1 MAESLATT
9 TNVSMQ
15 PTTVSSNVV
24 ESLIETRQ
32 HCLKALTGIITLV
45 TDIGDVLN
53 QSDHV
58 ETPNNTHTILNHL
71 KFIYSNVENLELR
84 MCIVAPMKAGKSTI
98 INAILGQNILPTR
111 NTAMTVIPTEIE
123 LQVVKPNGNDEEPSL
138 LMEKEL
144 IEQIKAMQQEIR
156 VNLANSRT
164 LEDLKGKLP
173 EHTHLVPI
181 AEEIRDAVGV
191 NRILEERTV
200 GTQHICTILQYIN
213 DVIRLHE
220 LLIPTE
226 ITASSR
232 QLFKNLPRI
241 TAPYISL
248 DDGNDMHETLG
259 NLIVVDTPGPNE
271 NTTTNFLKEI
281 IIRELKRTTV
291 ILVVLD
297 YTALNTEADN
307 IIKTEIM
314 NIRHA
319 SNRDNDSFF
328 ALVNKVDRRR
338 KGDMTPAQVYDHVY
352 NTFHIGQNVV
362 GHSTSGYVFEVQALR
377 ALLAKQFLTDLND
390 MNQNQSFQIKDL
402 KSGSDFLAEAYG
414 AAYDEEDPPT
424 IDKAKRDAAKLW
436 RRSGFETFLH
446 GSIEKL
452 IEKAAPRA
460 IESAL
465 NHCQSYLHRLHE
477 NLTIRE
483 KLLCADEQALRH
495 QSDAL
500 LADMQKVHDVMEKQR
515 TALGDEQTRITTQ
528 FQMQFTQM
536 KKETL
541 GQLTRMLND
550 HGLFN
555 VVDMN
560 SAAMTIMGATTP
572 PIFLRSSFHNMIWR
586 IAKALGDQA
595 VSGGI
600 LKFEKEF
607 QGRNFIRDIE
617 RQICAISEAA
627 SVEVGVHVDKECD
640 LACARLNQ
648 HLQENTK
655 EILKTA
661 QNRLANTFDIKFE
674 KPPIFDPVYSAST
687 DFELKLQ
694 KTYRPWWLLG
704 LISIS
709 YDEGY
714 VEGTTYQI
722 RIDNM
727 KRHCMKL
734 LETHMSAI
742 ERELNKYLTDVLKQN
757 FDQHF
762 DKLRELLSLYL
773 DYVNKSLDDQA
784 RTRDE
789 KATLKVLLVEFI
801 KQINDQIKVV
811 TDIQKNFES
820 RAYSTSVDAE

>member
-1 MAESLATT
+1 
-9 TNVSMQ
+9 
-15 PTTVSSNVV
+15 
-24 ESLIETRQ
+24 
-32 HCLKALTGIITLV
+32 
-45 TDIGDVLN
+45 
-53 QSDHV
+53 
-58 ETPNNTHTILNHL
+58 
-71 KFIYSNVENLELR
+71 
-84 MCIVAPMKAGKSTI
+84 
-98 INAILGQNILPTR
+98 
-111 NTAMTVIPTEIE
+111 
-123 LQVVKPNGNDEEPSL
+123 
-138 LMEKEL
+138 MEKEL

-156 VNLANSRT
+156 VNLTNSRS
-164 LEDLKGKLP
+164 LEDLKRKLP

-181 AEEIRDAVGV
+181 AEEIRDAVND
-191 NRILEERTV
+191 NRILEETAV
-200 GTQHICTILQYIN
+200 GTQHICTILQYVN

-232 QLFKNLPRI
+232 HLFKKLPRI
-241 TAPYISL
+241 MAPYISL
-248 DDGNDMHETLG
+248 GDGNDMHESLG
-259 NLIVVDTPGPNE
+259 NLVVVDTPGPNE

-281 IIRELKRTTV
+281 IIRELKRATV

-297 YTALNTEADN
+297 YTALNTEADK
-307 IIKTEIM
+307 IVKTEIM

-319 SNRDNDSFF
+319 TARDNDSLF

-338 KGDMTPAQVYDHVY
+338 KGDMTPAQVYDLVC
-352 NTFHIGQNVV
+352 NIFDIGQNVV
-362 GHSTSGYVFEVQALR
+362 DHSTSSYVFEVQALR

-390 MNQNQSFQIKDL
+390 VDQNQLFQIKDL

-465 NHCQSYLHRLHE
+465 NNCQSYLHRLHE

-500 LADMQKVHDVMEKQR
+500 FADIQKLHDVMEKQR
-515 TALGDEQTRITTQ
+515 TVLGDEQTRITTH

-536 KKETL
+536 KTDAL
-541 GQLTRMLND
+541 GQLKRVLND
-550 HGLFN
+550 HVLFDS
-555 VVDMN
+555 VDMN
-560 SAAMTIMGATTP
+560 SAAMTIMGSHTSP
-572 PIFLRSSFHNMIWR
+572 VFVRSSFHNIIWK

-600 LKFEKEF
+600 LKFENEF
-607 QGRNFIRDIE
+607 EGRNFIRDIE
-617 RQICAISEAA
+617 RQIRAISEDA
-627 SVEVGVHVDKECD
+627 SVKIRVHVDKECD

-648 HLQENTK
+648 HLQDNTK
-655 EILKTA
+655 EILKIA
-661 QNRLANTFDIKFE
+661 QNRLANTFDIQFE
-674 KPPIFDPVYSAST
+674 KPPSFDPVYSAST

-694 KTYRPWWLLG
+694 KTYRPWWLLR

-714 VEGTTYQI
+714 IEGTTYQI
-722 RIDNM
+722 RINNM
-727 KRHCMKL
+727 KRHCMNL
-734 LETHMSAI
+734 LETHMNAI
-742 ERELNKYLTDVLKQN
+742 EIELNTYLTDVLKHN

-762 DKLRELLSLYL
+762 DKLKELLSLYHN
-773 DYVNKSLDDQA
+773 YVNKSLDDQA
-784 RTRDE
+784 RTIDE
-789 KATLKVLLVEFI
+789 KATLKVSLVEFI
-801 KQINDQIKVV
+801 KQIKDQIKVV
-811 TDIQKNFES
+811 TDIQKKFES
-820 RAYSTSVDAE
+820 RAYSTSVDVE